1 MAIECDASLRM
12 KLPLPGRI
20 AMATAQ
26 PRVFATT
33 STQGLRYDL
42 PPMRLWEKAKRL
54 GVWNPADIDF
64 SRDREDWGRLSEQ
77 EREALLRQSSLFL
90 AGEESVTLDLL
101 PLILTLAREGRIE
114 EEMYLTSFLWEEAK
128 HVDAFRR
135 FFDEVPREHGDLSR
149 FHGPVYQQIFH
160 HELPDAMNRLLV
172 DSSPEAQVRA
182 SVTYNMVIEGVL
194 AETGYYGYHKTL
206 AGNGI
211 LPGLQQL
218 IGYVKRDESRHLA
231 FAVYFLSRLMAE
243 HGDVAWN
250 ALEQRM
256 NELLPVALGL
266 VNETFDVYA
275 EVEEIPFGVERD
287 DFLTYA
293 TTQFQ
298 KRFDRISRSRGKSLD
313 EIYQI
318 ANSIADEEA

>member
-1 MAIECDASLRM
+1 MTIECDASLRM
-12 KLPLPGRI
+12 KLPLQGRI
-20 AMATAQ
+20 AMTTTQ
-26 PRVFATT
+26 TRVFATT
-33 STQGLRYDL
+33 SIQGLRYDL

-64 SRDREDWGRLSEQ
+64 STDREDWQRLSER
-77 EREALLRQSSLFL
+77 EREALLRQGALFL

-135 FFDEVPREHGDLSR
+135 FFDEVPREHGDLNR
-149 FHGPVYQQIFH
+149 FHGPVYQQIFQR
-160 HELPDAMNRLLV
+160 ELPDAMNRLLT
-172 DSSPEAQVRA
+172 DPSPEAQVRA

-206 AGNGI
+206 TDNGI

-243 HGDVAWN
+243 HGDAAWN
-250 ALEQRM
+250 ALEQHM

-275 EVEEIPFGVERD
+275 EGEEIPFGVERD